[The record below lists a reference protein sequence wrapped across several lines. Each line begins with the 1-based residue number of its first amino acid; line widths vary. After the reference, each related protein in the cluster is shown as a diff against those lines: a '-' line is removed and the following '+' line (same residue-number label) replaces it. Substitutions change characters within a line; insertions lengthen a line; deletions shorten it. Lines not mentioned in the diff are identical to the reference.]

1 MLPMELLDARRSVL
15 LLIDLQGRLVEI
27 VEHSARVVAVSKR
40 LLGLGEMFEV
50 PVLLAEQYPKGI
62 GPTHPGIRAAFDAV
76 TTPKRSLEKTTFS
89 CCGQPDFAALIDSI
103 RPRPGTAPRQVV
115 VGGVEAHIC
124 VVQTVLGLLRAGDQV
139 HVCWD
144 AVSSRAPGYAERAL
158 DRMAQAGAVITN
170 HESVGFEWAREKNH
184 PRFREMSD
192 LLKGPLPG

>member
-1 MLPMELLDARRSVL
+1 MELLDARRSVL

-27 VEHSARVVAVSKR
+27 VEDSARIVAVARR
-40 LLGLGEMFEV
+40 LLSLAEMFGV

-76 TTPKRSLEKTTFS
+76 KTPKKYLEKTTFS
-89 CCGQPDFAALIDSI
+89 CCGQPDFAALIDAV
-103 RPRPGTAPRQVV
+103 RPRAGGAPRQVV
-115 VGGVEAHIC
+115 VGGVEAHVC
-124 VVQTVLGLLRAGDQV
+124 VVQTVIELLRAGDQI

-144 AVSSRAPGYAERAL
+144 AVSSRSAGYAQRAL

-170 HESVGFEWAREKNH
+170 HESVGFEWVRDKNH

-192 LLKGPLPG
+192 LIKSSLPD

>member
-1 MLPMELLDARRSVL
+1 MELLDARRSVL
-15 LLIDLQGRLVEI
+15 VVIDYQGKLMDLVENK
-27 VEHSARVVAVSKR
+27 ARVVAVAKR
-40 LLGLGEMFEV
+40 LLTLGEMFGI

-76 TTPKRSLEKTTFS
+76 TTPKRYLEKTTFS

-103 RPRPGTAPRQVV
+103 RPRQGSAPRQVV

-124 VVQTVLGLLRAGDQV
+124 VMQTVIELLRAGDQV

-192 LLKGPLPG
+192 LLKGNLPD